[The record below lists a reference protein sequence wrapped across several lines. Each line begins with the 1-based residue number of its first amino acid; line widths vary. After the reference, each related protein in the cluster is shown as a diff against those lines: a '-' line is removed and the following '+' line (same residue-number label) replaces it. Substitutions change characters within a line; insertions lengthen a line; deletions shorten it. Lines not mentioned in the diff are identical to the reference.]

1 MNRLRSRFE
10 APPMPS
16 SPRAASRLLL
26 LLATMATSCADR
38 ATGPASK
45 VTPATPSPSVLPEA
59 PLEGV
64 AVQSEPW
71 TLDAAAGQVLS
82 TTNYRIYT
90 TSSKEFLIDHLPA
103 FVEGAAAHYRAALGP
118 LPEPRSTM
126 EIYLLD
132 TRPQWERMTER
143 FMGEQAATYLR
154 IQKGGYSVEGR
165 AILYDIG
172 RRDTFTIT
180 AHEGWHVYTQR
191 TFRHSLPVWL
201 EEGVATYM
209 EGFRWDPGKAAL
221 PTFLPWANF
230 ERYDQLRWGVRAGK
244 LMSLQDL
251 TRSTP
256 QELIAKDANAAL
268 FYYAQVWALVHF
280 LNEGEGGSHREGLRQ
295 LVADAAGGKLIARIR
310 RDAGDRAASM
320 YSYRRGGVDLLKIYT
335 GRTAAELQPAYAA
348 FMDQIVKT
356 GTRNDIWQGK
366 SPIRE
371 AASTPTAPAAPA
383 TP

>member
-1 MNRLRSRFE
+1 
-10 APPMPS
+10 MPS
-16 SPRAASRLLL
+16 TPRIASRLLL
-26 LLATMATSCADR
+26 LLAAAATAGCADR
-38 ATGPASK
+38 AAGPVAKS
-45 VTPATPSPSVLPEA
+45 PQATPSPSVLPEA
-59 PLEGV
+59 PIEGV

-71 TLDAAAGQVLS
+71 TLDTTAGRVLS
-82 TTNYRIYT
+82 TPNVRLYT
-90 TSSKEFLIDHLPA
+90 TSNKDFLLDNMPT
-103 FVEGAAAHYRAALGP
+103 FVEAAAAHYRTSLGP

-126 EIYLLD
+126 EIYMLD

-143 FMGEQAATYLR
+143 IMGDQASTYLR
-154 IQKGGYSVEGR
+154 IQKGGFSFEGR

-191 TFRHSLPVWL
+191 TFRHSLPVWM

-209 EGFRWDPGKAAL
+209 EGFRWDPGKAAR

-244 LMSLQDL
+244 LMTLEDL

-256 QELIAKDANAAL
+256 QELIARDANAAL

-280 LNEGEGGSHREGLRQ
+280 LNEGDGGAYREGLRQ
-295 LVADAAGGKLIARIR
+295 LIADAAAGRLIPRIR
-310 RDAGDRAASM
+310 RDAGDRAASS

-335 GRTAAELQPAYAA
+335 GRSSAELQPAYAA
-348 FMDQIVKT
+348 FMEQIVKT

-366 SPIRE
+366 SPIKPPE
-371 AASTPTAPAAPA
+371 APPAAPA
-383 TP
+383 SP

>member
-1 MNRLRSRFE
+1 
-10 APPMPS
+10 MPS

-26 LLATMATSCADR
+26 LLAALTAAGCAEPV
-38 ATGPASK
+38 AGPASK
-45 VTPATPSPSVLPEA
+45 PNQTTPSPSVLPEA

-64 AVQSEPW
+64 SVQSEPW
-71 TLDAAAGQVLS
+71 TLDAAAGQILS
-82 TTNYRIYT
+82 TANYRIYT
-90 TSSKEFLIDHLPA
+90 TSGKEFLLDHMPA
-103 FVEGAAAHYRAALGP
+103 FVEAAASHYRSSLGP

-126 EIYLLD
+126 EIYMLD

-143 FMGEQAATYLR
+143 IMGDQAGTYLR
-154 IQKGGYSVEGR
+154 IQKGGFSYEGR

-209 EGFRWDPGKAAL
+209 EGFRWDPGKAAS
-221 PTFLPWANF
+221 PSFLPWANF

-244 LMSLQDL
+244 LMSLLDL

-256 QELIAKDANAAL
+256 QELIARDANAAL

-280 LNEGEGGSHREGLRQ
+280 LNEGDGGAYRDGLRQ
-295 LVADAAGGKLIARIR
+295 LIADAAAGRLIPRIR
-310 RDAGDRAASM
+310 REAGDRAASI

-335 GRTAAELQPAYAA
+335 GRTAADLQPAYAA
-348 FMDQIVKT
+348 FMEQIVKT

-366 SPIRE
+366 SPIKAP
-371 AASTPTAPAAPA
+371 AAEPAAPAAP
-383 TP
+383 